1 MLTWLVNDDVANGVD
16 VVNDVNV
23 NVNAVNDRNVNDVN
37 DASNTNTVADE
48 NQLLIN
54 QFPSREYRAN
64 V

>member
-1 MLTWLVNDDVANGVD
+1 MLTWLVNDDVANGVN

-23 NVNAVNDRNVNDVN
+23 NVNVVNDRNVNDVN